1 MFVCL
6 FVVVV
11 VVLCVCVCV
20 VFGVL
25 SLIPSEVLELL
36 MYKVNHLRI
45 AYLLSIVRMNSNN
58 IVNRGYCCDWK
69 LIIINNYDK
78 IGT

>member
-1 MFVCL
+1 M

-11 VVLCVCVCV
+11 VVVFCVCVCV

-36 MYKVNHLRI
+36 I
-45 AYLLSIVRMNSNN
+45 QSQPPAYLLSIVRMNSNN

-69 LIIINNYDK
+69 LIMINNYDK

>member
-1 MFVCL
+1 MSINIIFIPKPVIIVLLFFLFVCL

-45 AYLLSIVRMNSNN
+45 
-58 IVNRGYCCDWK
+58 YCQLCV
-69 LIIINNYDK
+69 
-78 IGT
+78 